1 MSEGGIQFREFD
13 GRRSSQFVGK
23 RVFADAARNVDA
35 SLADSI
41 EREADWRKH
50 YFRYVRVLVEMGALS
65 AKNALRI
72 ASDGLASLHDNLVF
86 IRGGDEQP
94 IDAAYERHTAS
105 EFQTATVSGERGGS
119 HTLVVPFRDDLLHGD
134 SLRMQLESWRSDDVI
149 EPSCA
154 EAVEAVA
161 DNPEWLDLRDQTIV
175 LLGAASEMGP
185 LEHLTSWG
193 ATIVAVDVPRPH
205 VWERIVKAALA
216 GSGRVHA
223 PVTQPSDDP
232 DAIIRNAGADLLT
245 HGPEVRTWIDS
256 FDGAMTLMDLVYGDG
271 ATFVRLVGSID
282 GLVTSLSST
291 RSDVSLAYLGTPT
304 DVYAVPEDTASE
316 ARAKRKGGPG
326 RATMRALS
334 LGRAYEPRY
343 ETTIDA
349 EEGMA
354 WGISDCIVPQQ
365 GPNYILA
372 KNAQRWRAALAREEG
387 TRVSANVA
395 PATYTQ
401 SVIKNRLLKAA
412 YGGAH
417 AYGVHVFS
425 PGTSRAL
432 MAALLV
438 HDLRNPA
445 AVSAPENPLVHPYE
459 LHANAA
465 AHGGIWTSPYEPR
478 SVLPLA
484 VVRGL
489 SKLPMG

>member
-1 MSEGGIQFREFD
+1 MTDEGIQFREFD

-35 SLADSI
+35 SLAEGI
-41 EREADWRKH
+41 ERESDWRKN
-50 YFRYVRVLVEMGALS
+50 YFRYVRVLVELGARS
-65 AKNALRI
+65 SKNALRI

-86 IRGGDEQP
+86 IRDGEETA
-94 IDAAYERHTAS
+94 IDPAYENYRDPR
-105 EFQTATVSGERGGS
+105 FQTATIGGERGGS
-119 HTLVVPFRDDLLHGD
+119 HTLVVPKQDTELHGD
-134 SLRMQLESWRSDDVI
+134 ALRHQLDAWVTADII

-154 EAVEAVA
+154 AAVAAVA
-161 DNPEWLDLRDQTIV
+161 DNPEWLDLHDQTFV

-185 LEHLTSWG
+185 LDYLTSWG
-193 ATIVAVDVPRPH
+193 ATVVAVDVPQPH
-205 VWERIVKAALA
+205 VWERIVKAGQR
-216 GSGRVHA
+216 GSGTLHA
-223 PVTQPSDDP
+223 PVPRTTDSP
-232 DAIIRNAGADLLT
+232 DEIVAAAGADLLT
-245 HGPEVRTWIDS
+245 QAPEIRTWLES
-256 FDGAMTLMDLVYGDG
+256 FDSPLTMMDLVYADG

-282 GLVTSLSST
+282 GLVSSLQ
-291 RSDVSLAYLGTPT
+291 SDLALAYLGTPT
-304 DVYAVPEDTASE
+304 DVYAVPERTASQ
-316 ARAKRKGGPG
+316 AREKRKGGAG
-326 RATMRALS
+326 RAALRALS

-349 EEGMA
+349 EEGMS

-372 KNAQRWRAALAREEG
+372 KNAQRWRAVLARDEG

-395 PATYTQ
+395 PATFTQ
-401 SVIKNRLLKAA
+401 SVVKNRLLKAA

-417 AYGVHVFS
+417 AYGVQVFS
-425 PGTSRAL
+425 PDTSRAL

-445 AVSAPENPLVHPYE
+445 GVAAPQNPLRHPYE
-459 LHANAA
+459 LHASAA
-465 AHGGIWTSPYEPR
+465 AHGGIWALPYEPR

-489 SKLPMG
+489 SKLSGG